1 VEATL
6 TTITPEAALL
16 HRFRALVMVNAASL
30 HEALSGR
37 LGHVWGTRAGLGE
50 VSASYRYP
58 TGQPALTPRL
68 GPAGA

>member
-1 VEATL
+1 
-6 TTITPEAALL
+6 
-16 HRFRALVMVNAASL
+16 LVMVNAASL

-58 TGQPALTPRL
+58 TAQPALTPRL
-68 GPAGA
+68 GLAGA